1 MPRGIWKNGKD
12 LQMRKNPG
20 GMGVPASGI
29 IASRD
34 AVART
39 WRPHPA
45 RVTVAGEVE
54 GVTWERRTGS
64 ASQPRRSVFIL
75 GRRGAAEGCGEG
87 WLSSQRAR
95 GSLASTRRGD
105 FGTAVRQARRRQ
117 QGLSRHGRREVARG
131 PREQEGPRAQGPPEP
146 ASRLPWPRR
155 WEEESG

>member
-39 WRPHPA
+39 WRLHPA

-75 GRRGAAEGCGEG
+75 GRRGAAEGLWRRVVIISMCPRKPRQHE
-87 WLSSQRAR
+87 AR
-95 GSLASTRRGD
+95 GLRDGRAPGRE
-105 FGTAVRQARRRQ
+105 TAARA
-117 QGLSRHGRREVARG
+117 LVARPERG
-131 PREQEGPRAQGPPEP
+131 GKRAEGAGGATGTGTP
-146 ASRLPWPRR
+146 
-155 WEEESG
+155 